1 VDLANNFKR
10 CIVRSETLEK
20 IDGSPGLPLNNLIGQ
35 GQAQAQASDN
45 SPVKNSTVDLS
56 GKLES
61 HNETTDRLTID
72 GTTQVLRQAE
82 ATLNNEA
89 PVDSQK
95 VAQIRQAIADGSYQ
109 INAGRIADGILSME
123 QSLYQK

>member
-1 VDLANNFKR
+1 M
-10 CIVRSETLEK
+10 EK

-35 GQAQAQASDN
+35 GQAQASDN

-82 ATLNNEA
+82 ATLNSEA

-109 INAGRIADGILSME
+109 VNAGRIADGILSME